1 MTGTYTLTLSGD
13 SAQSAQ
19 PSVPTSLYAVKANT
33 ALKIDG
39 TLDDDV
45 WNDGFLTYTD
55 AATGKPM
62 QIKYAWDNENLY
74 FAAKLVDTTP
84 FFSREKTF
92 ADDGKGSI

>member
-1 MTGTYTLTLSGD
+1 MSGVFGISVKQNDDYPEDSNFDLGSYISYGDAQWNVMTGTYTLTLSGD

-45 WNDGFLTYTD
+45 WNLSL
-55 AATGKPM
+55 
-62 QIKYAWDNENLY
+62 IH
-74 FAAKLVDTTP
+74 
-84 FFSREKTF
+84 
-92 ADDGKGSI
+92 I